1 MICKCVIL
9 NIVYVITG
17 QGVDYDY
24 ARRELNITFPAGV
37 NCSRFNV
44 PIINDELSEK
54 DETFYIIIMDKSL
67 PYGVTI
73 GDHGK
78 TKVTILDNDG

>member
-9 NIVYVITG
+9 NTVYVITG

-24 ARRELNITFPAGV
+24 ERRKLNITFPAGV
-37 NCSRFNV
+37 TCSRFNV
-44 PIINDELSEK
+44 PIINDELSEN

-67 PYGVTI
+67 PYGITI
-73 GDHGK
+73 GDHG
-78 TKVTILDNDG
+78 TTNVTIVDNDG